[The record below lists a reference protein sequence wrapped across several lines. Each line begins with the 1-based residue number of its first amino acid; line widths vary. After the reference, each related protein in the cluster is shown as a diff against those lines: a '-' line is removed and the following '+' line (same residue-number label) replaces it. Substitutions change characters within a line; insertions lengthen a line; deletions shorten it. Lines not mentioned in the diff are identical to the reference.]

1 MPSEG
6 DRLQKVMARAGIASR
21 RACEAI
27 ILAGRV
33 TVNDR
38 TVTELGTRVS
48 TEVDRIAVD
57 GSPLVPAEALAYVA
71 LYKPVGYLSSQRD
84 PHAHRLVA
92 DLVPQSP
99 RVYPVGRLDR
109 DSEGLLLFTNDGD
122 LALRLMHPRY
132 QQEKE
137 YRVLVRGTLST
148 EDRARL
154 AEGIRLEGKPIPGQA
169 TVVELPTGWCW
180 RDEPVPAGHQW
191 AGLILREGHKREI
204 REMLA
209 TLGLPVR
216 RLIRIRIG
224 SLELGSL
231 RAGEHRSLATREI
244 AALHRLTGLDGM
256 TEERDVA

>member
-1 MPSEG
+1 MPNEG
-6 DRLQKVMARAGIASR
+6 DRLQKVMARAGVASR

-33 TVNDR
+33 TVNER
-38 TVTELGTRVS
+38 TVTELGTRVDPA
-48 TEVDRIAVD
+48 VDRITVD
-57 GSPLVPAEALAYVA
+57 GSRLEPAEAFAYVA

-84 PHAHRLVA
+84 PHAQRLVA
-92 DLVPQSP
+92 DLVPQTP

-122 LALRLMHPRY
+122 LALRLTHPRY

-137 YRVLVRGTLST
+137 YRVLVRGTLT
-148 EDRARL
+148 KDDRTRL
-154 AEGIRLEGKPIPGQA
+154 SEGIRLEGKPQPGLA
-169 TVVELPTGWCW
+169 SVVELPAGWRW
-180 RDEPVPAGHQW
+180 RDEPPPAGHQW
-191 AGLILREGHKREI
+191 AGLILREGHKHEI

-209 TLGLPVR
+209 TLGLSVR

-231 RAGEHRSLATREI
+231 RAGEHRGLTPREI
-244 AALHRLTGLDGM
+244 AALHLLTGLDGE
-256 TEERDVA
+256 TAKRDVA